1 MYKPLTAITL
11 SRAQDTMTIMLWHH
25 QLHPCPP
32 VLPSPVGP
40 HLLSVL
46 LVFILTAM
54 LQMYKPLAA
63 ITPSQAQD
71 TVVVAMLWHHQLR
84 SCPPVLPS
92 PLGPRLLSALLVFI
106 LTAMLQMFLSW

>member
-1 MYKPLTAITL
+1 MYKPLAAITL
-11 SRAQDTMTIMLWHH
+11 SWAQDTMTIMLWHH
-25 QLHPCPP
+25 QLYSCPL
-32 VLPSPVGP
+32 VLPSPLGP

-54 LQMYKPLAA
+54 LQMYKSLAA

-71 TVVVAMLWHHQLR
+71 TVVVVMLWRHQLR

-92 PLGPRLLSALLVFI
+92 PLGPRLFSALLVYI
-106 LTAMLQMFLSW
+106 LTAILHMFLSW